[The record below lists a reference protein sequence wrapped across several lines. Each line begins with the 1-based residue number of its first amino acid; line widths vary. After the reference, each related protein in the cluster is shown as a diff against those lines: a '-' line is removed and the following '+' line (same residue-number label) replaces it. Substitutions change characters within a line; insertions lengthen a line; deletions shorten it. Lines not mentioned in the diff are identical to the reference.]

1 MSTSPETSTAVTT
14 QAPAPASSRRR
25 LLAAGGLGGLL
36 LAGAATTGTA
46 GAATSA
52 SSSSDDR
59 HADGNVPTGVATV
72 AALLRL
78 ETRRLAANTIVVVA
92 GYHAAGDGGGMVV
105 RWEPR
110 STLPVNGG
118 TVLADPSPRREGRWI
133 QVHDGVMDFR
143 RFGIL
148 DDKVPADAALDAM
161 VNDPYVH
168 RVEAHSDLLFVKR
181 HTFGRSR
188 IVLDFGGH
196 TVRTTGIEKNTHDN
210 PFGAVLYFKGKVT
223 DTV

>member
-1 MSTSPETSTAVTT
+1 MSGTPMSSLGSSPS
-14 QAPAPASSRRR
+14 SSRRR

-36 LAGAATTGTA
+36 LAGTAAAGTA
-46 GAATSA
+46 SA
-52 SSSSDDR
+52 SPDDDR
-59 HADGNVPTGVATV
+59 DGGRREPSGSVPTI
-72 AALLRL
+72 AALLDL
-78 ETRRLAANTIVVVA
+78 ETRRLPANTMVLVA
-92 GYHAAGDGGGMVV
+92 GYHAPGDGGGMVV

-110 STLPVNGG
+110 SKLPVNGG
-118 TVLADPSPRREGRWI
+118 TVLALGSPKREGRWI